1 METSSGALPQTRV
14 ADSPYADATRWS
26 TLPAP
31 PLRAEL
37 SYLVPDEHKPV
48 HYAYTPPEGIPWESG
63 RHEARTVNIADART
77 MRSQPSLQREGFE
90 LWNAPS
96 ALGDYHDPDHIRR
109 VYYPELESLA
119 LLATGGQRAYVFDH
133 LVRQREPSSG
143 ALDFG
148 RSAKGQPAAPNARI
162 HTDYTEH
169 SGQRRLARVLPAG
182 FPAWPV
188 ARYCIINIWRSLR
201 GPVWDT
207 PLALCDAR
215 TVDSSDLIEAEVRY
229 PRRNGEIYL
238 ARYTPRH
245 RWWYYSGLDRHEAL
259 VFKQYDSRINGV
271 ARFVPHAAFAHPQ
284 PPADA
289 LPRISI
295 EARCLVILD

>member
-1 METSSGALPQTRV
+1 MKRWPVSSHA
-14 ADSPYADATRWS
+14 S
-26 TLPAP
+26 
-31 PLRAEL
+31 LRAEL
-37 SYLVPDEHKPV
+37 SYFVPDGNKPV
-48 HYAYTPPEGIPWESG
+48 HYAYTPPDGEPWESG
-63 RHEARTVNIADART
+63 QYEARTVEIVDARAV
-77 MRSQPSLQREGFE
+77 RNQPSIQREGFE
-90 LWNAPS
+90 LWDAPT
-96 ALGDYHDPDHIRR
+96 ALVDYHDPDHIRS
-109 VYYPELESLA
+109 VYYPELEALA
-119 LLATGGQRAYVFDH
+119 LLATGGQHAYVFDH

-148 RSAKGQPAAPNARI
+148 RSTKGQPAAPNARI
-162 HTDYTEH
+162 HTDYTEQ
-169 SGQRRLARVLPAG
+169 SGQRRLGLVIPNQAQ
-182 FPAWPV
+182 AWPT
-188 ARYCIINIWRSLR
+188 ARYCIVNIWRSLR

-215 TVDSSDLIEAEVRY
+215 TIDSGDLLEAEVRY

-238 ARYTPRH
+238 ARYAPRH

-259 VFKQYDSRINGV
+259 VFKQYDSRLNGV

-284 PPADA
+284 PPAGT